1 MPPRSSSISAVFRRY
16 GRVCLETRSRR
27 SRGGGG
33 GGGPLPRTELGSWVE
48 VMEALLAP
56 ALSTPYLP
64 LSWPISLLC
73 CENPDIN
80 ELNLPKT
87 CDISFSDPDDLLN
100 FKLVICPDEVRA
112 RLTGFSGTAGD
123 TTSSWLVHLPGLAE
137 WGSDSSPLPS
147 QGFYKSGKFVF
158 SFKVSLRCAGVAPWA
173 EEATAE
179 APARH
184 CCAPIHLPSLL
195 LEPGGPGLPA

>member
-1 MPPRSSSISAVFRRY
+1 
-16 GRVCLETRSRR
+16 
-27 SRGGGG
+27 
-33 GGGPLPRTELGSWVE
+33 
-48 VMEALLAP
+48 MEALLAP